1 MSSLVRSSFTDNP
14 STPTPPRT
22 LGDIL
27 QPTPDLQR
35 GVGGARDQ
43 LGPCP
48 PRPQLR
54 SQLRD
59 PARPRDRLRHDVPGR
74 PVLWESCR
82 RQLSCPPAT
91 KPGVPGNGTHCH
103 DNVYLQDCG
112 HIHGMF
118 LLSPVDGADP
128 YGLIEETCI
137 SPPTK
142 LNFQL
147 PVLIIS
153 GGLDSQPGLGG
164 GLGGLWPAC
173 APEDLANARSVFW
186 PPAVKTI
193 RDNWSFTGFT
203 MP

>member
-1 MSSLVRSSFTDNP
+1 
-14 STPTPPRT
+14 
-22 LGDIL
+22 
-27 QPTPDLQR
+27 
-35 GVGGARDQ
+35 
-43 LGPCP
+43 
-48 PRPQLR
+48 
-54 SQLRD
+54 
-59 PARPRDRLRHDVPGR
+59 
-74 PVLWESCR
+74 
-82 RQLSCPPAT
+82 
-91 KPGVPGNGTHCH
+91 
-103 DNVYLQDCG
+103 
-112 HIHGMF
+112 MF

-153 GGLDSQPGLGG
+153 GGLDSQPGLGS

-186 PPAVKTI
+186 TPAVKTI